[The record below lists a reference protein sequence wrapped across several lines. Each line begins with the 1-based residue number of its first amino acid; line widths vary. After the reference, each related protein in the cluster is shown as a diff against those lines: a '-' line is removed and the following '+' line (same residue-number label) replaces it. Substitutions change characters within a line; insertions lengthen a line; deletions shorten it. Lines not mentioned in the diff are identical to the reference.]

1 MVFGI
6 AFQVLL
12 KPITIL
18 AMVVVI
24 DWAADRLS
32 GSDREDSSFEDS
44 SFD

>member
-18 AMVVVI
+18 AMVVLS

-32 GSDREDSSFEDS
+32 GSDREDSNIEDS